1 MMNASNEISD
11 EELKKTLLTTKENNV
26 HKPIFPVV
34 MKYCALFIP
43 LLVMGFVLNDEGP
56 RIVSHLRSPK
66 DNTSL
71 LKNIIPPTLLPGG
84 GRDWSLNLEEGTI
97 SPKHDD
103 KFVLGAHPN
112 PPLVLTNKG
121 ESNQITFSTDDL
133 KALKDGQSV
142 SMTGIGLQYPNE
154 NLKVW
159 GSWYYTDTCAAEKQS
174 IELRYLDD
182 NFLAM
187 KDQEGHD
194 LVLDVSFWKMTK
206 GNTVNFVRV
215 KGESTEWSW
224 LKPKTWFQPKT
235 FQYGGGRD
243 WILNEDDGT
252 IGLKNAPYLVL
263 GHGPIHLMLTE
274 KNSSS
279 TIKFDNLD
287 DLASGESTILTYG
300 NKEKAI
306 GKLKSEEQYAGPWRY
321 IESVIVEPADA
332 TYLKYIEN
340 NYIGTAE
347 ESGDGQKALVLDVT
361 FWKMISDNPVN
372 LVGGWSWKESE
383 DKNTKNNTT

>member
-1 MMNASNEISD
+1 MSN
-11 EELKKTLLTTKENNV
+11 EELKKSLLSTKKDNV
-26 HKPIFPVV
+26 HKPMFPVV

-43 LLVMGFVLNDEGP
+43 LVVLGFVLDDEAPG
-56 RIVSHLRSPK
+56 IVSHLRSS
-66 DNTSL
+66 T
-71 LKNIIPPTLLPGG
+71 IPPTLLPGG

-103 KFVLGAHPN
+103 KFVLGAHPK

-133 KALKDGQSV
+133 KTLKDGQSV
-142 SMTGIGLQYPNE
+142 SMNGIGPQYPDDE

-159 GSWYYTDTCAAEKQS
+159 DSWYYMDTCASEKQS

-182 NFLAM
+182 NFLAV

-194 LVLDVSFWKMTK
+194 LVLDVSFWKMTR
-206 GNTVNFVRV
+206 GNTINFVRV
-215 KGESTEWSW
+215 KGENTEWSW

-243 WILNEDDGT
+243 WILNVDDGT
-252 IGLKNAPYLVL
+252 IGLKHAPNLVL
-263 GHGPIHLMLTE
+263 GQGPIRLMLTE
-274 KNSSS
+274 KDSPS

-287 DLASGESTILTYG
+287 DLAGGESTTLTYG
-300 NKEKAI
+300 SKQKAI
-306 GKLKSEEQYAGPWRY
+306 GKLKMEEQYAGPWRY
-321 IESVIVEPADA
+321 IESAIVEPADA
-332 TYLKYIEN
+332 THLKYIDN

-347 ESGDGQKALVLDVT
+347 EGRDGEKSLVLDVSY
-361 FWKMISDNPVN
+361 WKMISGNTVN
-372 LVGGWSWKESE
+372 LVGGWSWKE
-383 DKNTKNNTT
+383 

>member
-1 MMNASNEISD
+1 MNASNEMSN
-11 EELKKTLLTTKENNV
+11 EELKKNLLSTKEDNV
-26 HKPIFPVV
+26 HKPMIPVV
-34 MKYCALFIP
+34 LKYCALFIP
-43 LLVMGFVLNDEGP
+43 LLVLGFVLDDEGP
-56 RIVSHLRSPK
+56 GIVSHLRSSK
-66 DNTSL
+66 DNTIL
-71 LKNIIPPTLLPGG
+71 HKNILPPTLLPGG

-112 PPLVLTNKG
+112 QPLVLTNKG
-121 ESNQITFSTDDL
+121 ESNQLTFSIDDL
-133 KALKDGQSV
+133 KTLKDGQSV
-142 SMTGIGLQYPNE
+142 SMTGIGLQYPDE

-159 GSWYYTDTCAAEKQS
+159 DSWYYTDTCVAEKQS

-215 KGESTEWSW
+215 KEENTEWSW

-243 WILNEDDGT
+243 WILNIDDGT
-252 IGLKNAPYLVL
+252 IGLKNTPNLVL
-263 GHGPIHLMLTE
+263 GQGSIHLMLAE

-287 DLASGESTILTYG
+287 DLASGESTTLTYG
-300 NKEKAI
+300 SKQKAI
-306 GKLKSEEQYAGPWRY
+306 GKLTSEEQYAGPWRY

-332 TYLKYIEN
+332 ASLKYIDN

-347 ESGDGQKALVLDVT
+347 EGKDGEKALVLDVT
-361 FWKMISDNPVN
+361 YWKMIGGNPVN
-372 LVGGWSWKESE
+372 LVGGWSWKE
-383 DKNTKNNTT
+383 